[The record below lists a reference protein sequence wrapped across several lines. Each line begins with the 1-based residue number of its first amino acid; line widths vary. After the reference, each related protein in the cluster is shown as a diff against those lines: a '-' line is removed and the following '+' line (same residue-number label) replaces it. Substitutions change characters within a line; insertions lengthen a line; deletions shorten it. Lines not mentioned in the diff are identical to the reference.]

1 MNDNKKKL
9 NEALLRIL
17 QLDITN
23 VLKQF
28 LEGEVGL
35 LFLLL
40 RSQRSLSPSE
50 IAKNLNISKGRV
62 AALINS
68 LCDKEYIE
76 VTISQED
83 RRSFNVSL
91 TKEGYAY
98 LKEKI
103 NYADLYFD
111 KMLEKLGEEKSNT
124 LIDILNETVTLM
136 EEEK

>member
-1 MNDNKKKL
+1 MNESKKRL
-9 NEALLRIL
+9 NEALLKIL

-40 RSQRSLSPSE
+40 RMNRSMSPSE
-50 IAKNLNISKGRV
+50 ISKNLNLSKGRV
-62 AALINS
+62 ASLINS
-68 LCDKEYIE
+68 LTKKEFIE
-76 VTISQED
+76 VNISHED
-83 RRSFNVSL
+83 RRSFDVSL
-91 TKEGYAY
+91 TETGFNY
-98 LKEKI
+98 LKEKM

-136 EEEK
+136 EEE